1 MIKVLICVDAN
12 DKVYLERGM
21 SMSNARIL
29 VVEDERITAEDIKDG
44 LKRLGYEV
52 PAVVYSGEDAVR
64 KAKEL
69 QPDLVLMDIKLEG
82 EMDGIEAAGEI
93 KKHFD
98 IPVIYLTAYSDENT
112 LERARQTDPSGY
124 VLKEPSG
131 FVHKPFKESEL
142 HSVIELTL
150 YRHKMEKNHDQ
161 WLEAMLESINDALI
175 AADENGKIRFM
186 NHIAENITGWIT
198 EEAVNKDLVDVFKIQ
213 KDEFSAEF
221 KFNVQEYSLDRVML
235 NDKNGEKI
243 PVSANL
249 NHIKDSKG
257 NINGIAL
264 VFRNLT

>member
-1 MIKVLICVDAN
+1 
-12 DKVYLERGM
+12 M
-21 SMSNARIL
+21 SSARIL

-44 LKRLGYEV
+44 LKSLGYKV
-52 PAVVYSGEDAVR
+52 PAVVHSGEEAVR
-64 KAKEL
+64 KAMEL

-82 EMDGIEAAGEI
+82 KMDGIEAAGEI

-112 LERARQTDPSGY
+112 LERARMTEPSGY

-142 HSVIELTL
+142 HTIIELTL

-161 WLEAMLESINDALI
+161 WLETMLENVNEALI
-175 AADENGKIRFM
+175 ATDENGKIRFM
-186 NHIAENITGWIT
+186 NHIAENITGWIQ
-198 EEAVNKDLVDVFKIQ
+198 EEVVNRDLTDVFKIQ
-213 KDEFSAEF
+213 ED
-221 KFNVQEYSLDRVML
+221 KFGINEHSMDRVML
-235 NDKNGEKI
+235 NDKNGTKI

-257 NINGIAL
+257 NVSGMTL
-264 VFRNLT
+264 VFHNLT

>member
-1 MIKVLICVDAN
+1 
-12 DKVYLERGM
+12 M
-21 SMSNARIL
+21 SMSSARIL

-44 LKRLGYEV
+44 LKSLGYEV
-52 PAVVYSGEDAVR
+52 PAVVHSGEDAVC
-64 KAKEL
+64 KATEL

-112 LERARQTDPSGY
+112 LERAKMTEPSGY

-142 HSVIELTL
+142 HTVIELTL

-161 WLEAMLESINDALI
+161 WLEAMLESMNEALI
-175 AADENGKIRFM
+175 AADENGKIKFM
-186 NHIAENITGWIT
+186 NHIAEDITGWIQ
-198 EEAVNKDLVDVFKIQ
+198 EEAVNRDLTDVFKIQ
-213 KDEFSAEF
+213 KDESDTEEL
-221 KFNVQEYSLDRVML
+221 KFHVNEYSLDRVVL
-235 NDKNGEKI
+235 NDKNGIKI

-257 NINGIAL
+257 NINGMTL
-264 VFRNLT
+264 VFHNLT

>member
-1 MIKVLICVDAN
+1 
-12 DKVYLERGM
+12 M
-21 SMSNARIL
+21 SSARIL

-44 LKRLGYEV
+44 LKSLGYKV
-52 PAVVYSGEDAVR
+52 PAVVHSGEEAVR
-64 KAKEL
+64 KAMEL

-82 EMDGIEAAGEI
+82 KMDGIEAAGEI

-112 LERARQTDPSGY
+112 LERARMTEPSGY

-142 HSVIELTL
+142 HTIIELTL

-161 WLEAMLESINDALI
+161 WLETMLENVNEALI
-175 AADENGKIRFM
+175 ATDENGKIRFM
-186 NHIAENITGWIT
+186 NHIAENITGWIQ
-198 EEAVNKDLVDVFKIQ
+198 EEVVNRDLTDVFKIQ
-213 KDEFSAEF
+213 ED
-221 KFNVQEYSLDRVML
+221 KFGINEHSMDRVML
-235 NDKNGEKI
+235 NDKNGTKI

-257 NINGIAL
+257 NVNGMTL
-264 VFRNLT
+264 VFHNLT

>member
-1 MIKVLICVDAN
+1 
-12 DKVYLERGM
+12 M
-21 SMSNARIL
+21 SSARIL

-44 LKRLGYEV
+44 LKSLGYKV
-52 PAVVYSGEDAVR
+52 PAVVHSGEEAVR
-64 KAKEL
+64 KAMEL

-82 EMDGIEAAGEI
+82 KMDGIEAAGEI

-112 LERARQTDPSGY
+112 LERARMTEPSGY

-142 HSVIELTL
+142 HTIIELTL

-161 WLEAMLESINDALI
+161 WLETMLENVNEALI
-175 AADENGKIRFM
+175 ATDENGKIRFM
-186 NHIAENITGWIT
+186 NHIAENITGWIQ
-198 EEAVNKDLVDVFKIQ
+198 EEVVNRDLTDVFKIQ
-213 KDEFSAEF
+213 ED
-221 KFNVQEYSLDRVML
+221 KFGINEHSMDQVML
-235 NDKNGEKI
+235 NDKNGTKI

-257 NINGIAL
+257 NVSGMTL
-264 VFRNLT
+264 VFHNLT